1 MEINQMLF
9 FQFFLAWLLWAFIG
23 LERGLPR
30 NYKPVDKE
38 NSFGGMRS
46 YSLISLLWAISVFL
60 DKSFDIVFFSFFSLF
75 IIATYIGIAYTYTT
89 FKKDSI
95 GLTTEYS
102 AIMTYFI
109 GLLVMLWSYT
119 IALILTIILTII
131 LSSKEFLEKFSSSIS
146 RKELTNT
153 LKFLV
158 VAFVV
163 LPLLPDEKYSFATLF
178 SHFWL
183 EQALLWKNAIWQM
196 DFFNP
201 YSLWFFVVIMSWV
214 WYVGYILSKFF
225 GNQSGVILSSV
236 LGGLVSSTAVTATM
250 SEQSQKD
257 KENYHIY
264 VVGALLANCIMFLR
278 VVLIVL
284 IFNIALLPK
293 LFLPAMLMFVWLA
306 WATYYFYYSSKI
318 AIKTTKVNL
327 EWKMESPFRILP
339 ALKFWAFVLFIKF
352 IAALGLVY
360 KDIWGEKLYY
370 YILWII
376 SWLADVDAITQTMT
390 TQAEEWLVIGSIAV
404 STILLAVMSNNTVK
418 WSIAYKFWEKRFGKW
433 VVFSFLISTILWIIG
448 IVLVNM

>member
-1 MEINQMLF
+1 
-9 FQFFLAWLLWAFIG
+9 
-23 LERGLPR
+23 
-30 NYKPVDKE
+30 
-38 NSFGGMRS
+38 
-46 YSLISLLWAISVFL
+46 
-60 DKSFDIVFFSFFSLF
+60 
-75 IIATYIGIAYTYTT
+75 
-89 FKKDSI
+89 
-95 GLTTEYS
+95 
-102 AIMTYFI
+102 
-109 GLLVMLWSYT
+109 
-119 IALILTIILTII
+119 
-131 LSSKEFLEKFSSSIS
+131 
-146 RKELTNT
+146 
-153 LKFLV
+153 
-158 VAFVV
+158 
-163 LPLLPDEKYSFATLF
+163 
-178 SHFWL
+178 
-183 EQALLWKNAIWQM
+183 
-196 DFFNP
+196 
-201 YSLWFFVVIMSWV
+201 
-214 WYVGYILSKFF
+214 
-225 GNQSGVILSSV
+225 
-236 LGGLVSSTAVTATM
+236 
-250 SEQSQKD
+250 
-257 KENYHIY
+257 
-264 VVGALLANCIMFLR
+264 MFLR

-433 VVFSFLISTILWIIG
+433 VVFSFLISTILWIIW
-448 IVLVNM
+448 IVIVNM